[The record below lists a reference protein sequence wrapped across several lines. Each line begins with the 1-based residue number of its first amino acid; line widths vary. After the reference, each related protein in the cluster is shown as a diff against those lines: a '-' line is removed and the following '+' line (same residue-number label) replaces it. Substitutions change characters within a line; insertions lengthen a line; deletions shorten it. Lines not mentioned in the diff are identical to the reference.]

1 MKMRDETLEFK
12 SNTARWKWKKLSFM
26 NLPVQ
31 IVNITTLKVCQNQN
45 AFVIKK
51 KTQTWPLLESL
62 ILVVKFA
69 RKREMKH
76 VNTES
81 VILNATQVPA
91 LHVMNQRQ
99 DHVIVKRR
107 IKRLRVNCIH
117 LKTLILAKR
126 YVVNH
131 LIVLITSV
139 KIYVTPGSAD
149 LAKSKKQ

>member
-1 MKMRDETLEFK
+1 MRDETLEFK

-51 KTQTWPLLESL
+51 KTLTWLLFEYL
-62 ILVVKFA
+62 IPVVKFA
-69 RKREMKH
+69 RKREMKL

-81 VILNATQVPA
+81 AILNVTQVLA

-99 DHVIVKRR
+99 DHVIVQRR
-107 IKRLRVNCIH
+107 IKKLRVNYIH

-131 LIVLITSV
+131 LIALITSV
-139 KIYVTPGSAD
+139 KKYVTQGSAS